1 MARIRRDI
9 VEIKFRRSIITGRR
23 IIIAFRII
31 GSARPCN
38 RFLFIGGR
46 VLFAERCLLRNGF
59 RLVSSRRN
67 VLVFERRI

>member
-1 MARIRRDI
+1 MARIRKDI

-31 GSARPCN
+31 GSARPCS
-38 RFLFIGGR
+38 RFLFFGGR

-59 RLVSSRRN
+59 RLVISKRN
-67 VLVFERRI
+67 VLIFERRI